1 VPIDEKILTAP
12 HEPGVY
18 LFKGSGEEVI
28 YVGKAKD
35 LRKRLDNYLKR
46 RDFKASLIMDY
57 ARDLEF
63 FTVPTEREA
72 LILEESLIYKY
83 TPRFNVLMTSDITY
97 SYLVINESFRFPTIK
112 LEFRR
117 SRKMTSE
124 RLGYRVIGPFTSRA
138 MARALYELAQKV
150 FGIRNCKWNEK
161 KLLSRVCNLGEI
173 GKCSMPCVGRV
184 SEEEYRKNVEEFVKV
199 ATSSPSKVKEYLE
212 KSMKEASQS
221 MQFEKA
227 IVFRDALKEF
237 SQISVSQAVV
247 EGFSGIGII
256 AAFKDGKGVAIVY
269 FIDGEVRD
277 VLVWHYRGDSA
288 SEFYERVA
296 LDIYTR
302 ICKDGMQTIVFTPK
316 VKDVLEVL
324 GCSVS
329 NVRPERL
336 AMEMATTA
344 YSHLAYKSELEE
356 GYLQLADILNLPTL
370 PSRIEGY
377 DNAHFQGSYPM
388 GGMITFI
395 GGKPSP
401 RHYRLF
407 HLSPKR
413 MADVDMMYEV
423 ITRRLAHPEWGY
435 PSLMVIDGS
444 KPQLDFVMKAHEDV
458 GIEKMWRVI
467 SLDKDTGL
475 IHFDDGRAIY
485 LDETHPAKRFLRW
498 VMAEAHRFINKS
510 HRERRDSIVGI
521 FDSVKGLGPK
531 RMEKLMNVFGSFY
544 GIYNASLDELIEK
557 GGLPEDV
564 AKALYEKLHR

>member
-173 GKCSMPCVGRV
+173 GKCSMPCVGRI

-269 FIDGEVRD
+269 FIDSEVRD

>member
-173 GKCSMPCVGRV
+173 GKCSMPCVGRI

-269 FIDGEVRD
+269 FIDSEVRD

-485 LDETHPAKRFLRW
+485 LDEAHPAKRFLRW
-498 VMAEAHRFINKS
+498 VMAEAHRFINKN